1 MRRSARDGG
10 GGHRAEGMEAQ
21 GAGRSLLAVGTVE
34 WRRGGRE
41 VPAGHGD
48 RDGMAA
54 PGRHYFEFEYE

>member
-1 MRRSARDGG
+1 
-10 GGHRAEGMEAQ
+10 MEAQ
-21 GAGRSLLAVGTVE
+21 GAERSLLAVGTVE